1 MRVALVLTLV
11 SLIWFAAGVAALAA
25 PVWWS
30 QRLHRSMADP
40 VSRFL
45 VTQGLVLAGVL
56 LLLAAAEL
64 PRSWFWMA
72 VGGLVS
78 AKALVLLGLPERSR
92 ERLLAWWTGRPLWV
106 PRLAG
111 AVAVALATLLA
122 IDAARMMG

>member
-1 MRVALVLTLV
+1 MRVALVLSLV
-11 SLIWFAAGVAALAA
+11 SLLWFAAGVAALAA
-25 PVWWS
+25 PAWWGH
-30 QRLHRSMADP
+30 RLYRSMAEP

-45 VTQGLVLAGVL
+45 VTQGLLLAGVL

-72 VGGLVS
+72 VGGLAA
-78 AKALVLLGLPERSR
+78 AKALVLLSLPDRSR
-92 ERLLAWWTGRPLWV
+92 KQLLAWWTSQPMWV

-111 AVAVALATLLA
+111 AVMAALATLLA